1 MESFSNTQSSSDLLL
16 KTIIISKDD
25 EDIVS
30 NSDEK
35 KIKPRRKT
43 SKNSGRTDEKTKS
56 RTSKHRLSLA
66 PTNRDRSG
74 SEHSSRSSNGKSSDG
89 GNSSALEELTTER
102 PNNDYELEKNLQKL
116 PRDKKKSNQKSKK
129 TKDSNSQKPKQ
140 AEDNVEVTLEEQF
153 IFLQHEYQ
161 KNESLEEKL
170 AENHEFD
177 NMGIMNLSAMNL
189 TDTDMPLIIQR
200 ALQKKTKCTGILLRD
215 NGLTSLGVK
224 ILVDAL
230 LATPKKLK
238 YLSFSNNTAI
248 GDVGVQHLI
257 RLLKANRSITF
268 LALPNTGMTDQSVRL
283 LADVL
288 GDTDGDSSCSPLE
301 KLHISFNKSITD
313 ESLAALTQ
321 ILERNK
327 TLKEFAIQHCSLSE
341 EARYQLRQTITGTK
355 KKKLSLTE

>member
-25 EDIVS
+25 EDIGS

-116 PRDKKKSNQKSKK
+116 P
-129 TKDSNSQKPKQ
+129 PKQ

-161 KNESLEEKL
+161 KNEALEEKL
-170 AENHEFD
+170 AGNREFD

-257 RLLKANRSITF
+257 RLLKVNRSITF

>member
-25 EDIVS
+25 EDIGS

-116 PRDKKKSNQKSKK
+116 P
-129 TKDSNSQKPKQ
+129 PKQ

-161 KNESLEEKL
+161 KNEALEEKL
-170 AENHEFD
+170 AGNREFD